1 MDPFEPVRL
10 SLLWCAMSEESH
22 TSSVALRVRRGAGLG
37 HYGWLLIALL
47 CTVFFAPMLQDYRI
61 GIRVADLINGT
72 VMVAGVLSA
81 ITKRVHIL
89 MLTGIAFLAIAARFI
104 DPFVDTTLTALIAEI
119 MSFLF
124 LLSVFAII
132 LKDIFRTSI
141 VSTDT
146 LVGSICG
153 YLILSTIFASVYAF
167 LVILHPDSFL
177 INTGL
182 AADQTAL
189 GELSSHYGMTNYFSI
204 ITLTTVGF
212 GDIVPQNTYA
222 RTVVSVE
229 AISGQ
234 IYMTVI
240 VARLVGLHISRSITS
255 R

>member
-1 MDPFEPVRL
+1 
-10 SLLWCAMSEESH
+10 MSEESH
-22 TSSVALRVRRGAGLG
+22 TSSVAFRVRRVAGLG

-47 CTVFFAPMLQDYRI
+47 CTVFFAPLLQDYRI

-72 VMVAGVLSA
+72 VMVAGVFSA
-81 ITKRVHIL
+81 ITKRIHIL
-89 MLTGIAFLAIAARFI
+89 MLTGIAFLAITARFI
-104 DPFVDTTLTALIAEI
+104 DPFVDTTLTALIAEL

-182 AADQTAL
+182 GVDQATL
-189 GELSSHYGMTNYFSI
+189 GEFSSHYGMTNYFSI

-229 AISGQ
+229 AITGQ

>member
-1 MDPFEPVRL
+1 
-10 SLLWCAMSEESH
+10 MSEESH
-22 TSSVALRVRRGAGLG
+22 TSSVALRVRRVAGLG

-47 CTVFFAPMLQDYRI
+47 CTVFFAPLLQDYRI

-72 VMVAGVLSA
+72 VMVAGVFSA
-81 ITKRVHIL
+81 ITKRIHIL
-89 MLTGIAFLAIAARFI
+89 MLTGIAFLAITARFI
-104 DPFVDTTLTALIAEI
+104 DPFVDTTLTALIAEL

-124 LLSVFAII
+124 LVSVFAII

-153 YLILSTIFASVYAF
+153 YLILSTIFASIYAF

-177 INTGL
+177 VNTGL
-182 AADQTAL
+182 GVDQTTL
-189 GELSSHYGMTNYFSI
+189 GEFSSHYGMTNYFSI

-229 AISGQ
+229 AITGQ

>member
-1 MDPFEPVRL
+1 
-10 SLLWCAMSEESH
+10 MSEESH
-22 TSSVALRVRRGAGLG
+22 TSSVVLRVRQGVGLG

-81 ITKRVHIL
+81 ITKRIHIL

>member
-1 MDPFEPVRL
+1 
-10 SLLWCAMSEESH
+10 MSEESH
-22 TSSVALRVRRGAGLG
+22 TSSVAFRVRRVAGLG

-72 VMVAGVLSA
+72 VMVAGVFSA
-81 ITKRVHIL
+81 ITKRIHIL
-89 MLTGIAFLAIAARFI
+89 LLTGIAFLAITARFI

-167 LVILHPDSFL
+167 IVILHPDSFL

-182 AADQTAL
+182 DGDQATL
-189 GELSSHYGMTNYFSI
+189 GEFSSHYGMTNYFSI

-229 AISGQ
+229 AITGQ
-234 IYMTVI
+234 IYMTII